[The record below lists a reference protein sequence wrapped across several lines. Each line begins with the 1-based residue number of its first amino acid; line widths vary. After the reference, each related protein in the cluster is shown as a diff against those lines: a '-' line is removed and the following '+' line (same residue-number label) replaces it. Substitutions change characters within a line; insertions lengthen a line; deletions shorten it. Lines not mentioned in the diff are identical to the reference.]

1 MSGATLR
8 RAAFF
13 DVDGTLTRTTTMFDL
28 VHFDAAERGHPGDA
42 VEFLHGLRRMQLE
55 GGAPRSTA
63 NRHYFTWWQGRSPD
77 AMSGLVAR
85 WLAARPAGYF
95 HAAVLAKLH
104 MHQVRG
110 DATVLVSGSV
120 PALLVAL
127 ADELGADHV
136 LATNML
142 VDRGTFTGEIDGPM
156 IGDRKTDAVRELAAD
171 RGLDL
176 AGSSAY
182 GDHTSDVPFLELT
195 GVPVICS
202 TPGTPEWELAANRG
216 WGRVLLRS

>member
-1 MSGATLR
+1 MSVSTLR

-28 VHFDAAERGHPGDA
+28 VHFDAAERGQPADA
-42 VEFLHGLRRMQLE
+42 VQFLHGLRRMQLE
-55 GGAPRSTA
+55 DGVPRATA
-63 NRHYFTWWQGRSPD
+63 NRHYFAWWQGRSPD
-77 AMSGLVAR
+77 ALRGLIAR
-85 WLAARPAGYF
+85 WLAARPASYF

-104 MHQVRG
+104 MHRVRG
-110 DATVLVSGSV
+110 DAIVLVSGSV

-142 VDRGTFTGEIDGPM
+142 VDCGVFTGAIDGPM
-156 IGDRKTDAVRELAAD
+156 IEDRKTDAVHKLAAD
-171 RGLDL
+171 CGLDL

-195 GVPVICS
+195 GDPVICS
-202 TPGTPEWELAANRG
+202 TPGTAEWKVAENRG
-216 WGRVLLRS
+216 WDRVLLDG